1 MKQQQHQKVKRLRKH
16 LLRAKIARITFLKSM

>member
-1 MKQQQHQKVKRLRKH
+1 MKRQHQKVKRLQKH